1 MAVFA
6 IADLDLFC
14 GTLVVGGVVMA
25 VGNFAI
31 HTGIDRIHHVF
42 ITLLSVL

>member
-1 MAVFA
+1 MAIFA
-6 IADLDLFC
+6 IANLNLLC
-14 GTLVVGGVVMA
+14 GTLVVGGVIMA

-31 HTGIDRIHHVF
+31 HTGIDRIHHGF